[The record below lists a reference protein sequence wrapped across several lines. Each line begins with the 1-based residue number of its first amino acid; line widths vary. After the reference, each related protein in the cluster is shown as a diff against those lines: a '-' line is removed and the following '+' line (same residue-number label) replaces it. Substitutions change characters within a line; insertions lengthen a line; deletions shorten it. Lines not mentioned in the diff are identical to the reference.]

1 MKKSLLV
8 SFSILTFF
16 LLSPQYVFAEETFV
30 ATLDH
35 DEISLKETAVM
46 VLSLKTDS
54 GNEISLPAIPRV
66 PGLFIF
72 YRETRQVLS
81 PQAGKVSPAKEF
93 VYTLS
98 PETLGTK
105 TIPPI
110 GIHVNDRLL
119 LTKALTLKVVSKIS
133 EPSQDRTS
141 SNVSKQLS
149 NDETGLLSGL
159 NSSQKPK
166 AFTRV
171 VVDNPRPYLYQPFKA
186 TLWAYATVPF
196 QSQGLKEEP
205 DDQGFTQLKELTG
218 EFVSQEAT
226 EIREGETYIG
236 RSVVEEVW
244 FPHQS
249 GTLFLKLGELTL
261 SLKTEAK
268 NLFDRSFQEERPAG
282 HFRSHAEPVVLK
294 VEPVSFE
301 VQPLPEQN
309 RPEDFS
315 GAVGDFTVLA
325 SVDKTELEIGES
337 ATLKFQIRGKGNL
350 KQMKELSFEKFPF
363 ATSFQPRSSDQIKRE
378 KLSVSSEKNYEVILI
393 TNREGNYTIHPF
405 SLSYF
410 SPKFRGYRKTTTQSI
425 PLVVHEKAKGAFA
438 APPEH
443 EKVEPELLGKD
454 IYYLKKELGPLH
466 SQSSSFLNHSLFWGV
481 QCVPLL
487 ILGLALLWRSYQLYL
502 LRNEVVIRRR
512 KAFQVSQGHFKK
524 AEHHLAQGHIEDFA
538 RESQEAILGYLSDK
552 TGAALG
558 TLTLDN
564 IELLVR
570 NAGGDETVLKNL
582 RECLES
588 YQAIQFASAHPLVK
602 DPRGI
607 FDLSKG
613 VVRQLEKINLSSFQ
627 KEG

>member
-1 MKKSLLV
+1 LG
-8 SFSILTFF
+8 ILTFF
-16 LLSPQYVFAEETFV
+16 LLSPHPILAEETFV
-30 ATLDH
+30 ATLDR
-35 DEISLKETAVM
+35 DEISLEESAVL
-46 VLSLKTDS
+46 VLSLKTGS
-54 GNEISLPAIPRV
+54 GNEEVSLPVVPQV

-72 YRETRQVLS
+72 YHKTRQVLS

-110 GIHVNDRLL
+110 GIHVNSRLL

-133 EPSQDRTS
+133 EPSQNRIP
-141 SNVSKQLS
+141 SNISKQLS
-149 NDETGLLSGL
+149 DNETSLFSDQS
-159 NSSQKPK
+159 SSQMPK
-166 AFTRV
+166 AFARI
-171 VVDNPRPYLYQPFKA
+171 VVDNPRPYLYEPVKV

-196 QSQGLKEEP
+196 QYQGLKEEP
-205 DDQGFTQLKELTG
+205 DHPGFTQLKELTG
-218 EFVSQEAT
+218 EFVSQEIT
-226 EIREGETYIG
+226 EIREGETYSG
-236 RSVVEEVW
+236 RSVTEEVW

-301 VQPLPEQN
+301 VQPLPEEN

-315 GAVGDFTVLA
+315 GAVGDFTVLT
-325 SVDKTELEIGES
+325 SVDKTELEVGES
-337 ATLKFQIRGKGNL
+337 ATLKFQILGKGNL

-363 ATSFQPRSSDQIKRE
+363 ATSFQPRPSDRIKRE
-378 KLSVSSEKNYEVILI
+378 KLSVSSEKTYEVILI
-393 TNREGNYTIHPF
+393 TNREGSYTINPF
-405 SLSYF
+405 SFSYF
-410 SPKFRGYRKTTTQSI
+410 SPKFRGYRKATTQPI
-425 PLVVHEKAKGAFA
+425 PIVIHEKAKSAFA
-438 APPEH
+438 APLEH

-466 SQSSSFLNHSLFWGV
+466 PKGSSLLNSRFFWGL
-481 QCVPLL
+481 QGVPLL
-487 ILGLALLWRSYQLYL
+487 ILGLSLLWRSYQLYL
-502 LRNEVVIRRR
+502 LRNEVIIRRR

-524 AEHHLAQGHIEDFA
+524 AEHYLAEGHIEDFA
-538 RESQEAILGYLSDK
+538 REAQEAILGYLSDK
-552 TGAALG
+552 TGTPLG
-558 TLTLDN
+558 ALTLDK
-564 IELLVR
+564 IELFVR
-570 NAGGDETVLKNL
+570 DAGGDETVLKNL

-588 YQAIQFASAHPLVK
+588 YQAIQFASSQPFVQ
-602 DPRGI
+602 DPRGV

-613 VVRQLEKINLSSFQ
+613 VLRQLEKIPLSSFS
-627 KEG
+627 KES